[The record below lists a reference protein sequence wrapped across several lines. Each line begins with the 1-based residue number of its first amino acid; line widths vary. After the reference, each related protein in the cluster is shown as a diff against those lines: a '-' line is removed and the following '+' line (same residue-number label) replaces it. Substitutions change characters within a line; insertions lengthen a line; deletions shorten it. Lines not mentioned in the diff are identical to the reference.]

1 MEIRNPVYTEDGLI
15 DCELNHPQFGWIPFT
30 ANPNDSEQTG
40 RDAYQLALGMGIAAY
55 VPPTAEDVL
64 AAQRA
69 GMRLTFAQLLIGL
82 VAEGWIT
89 QAEGTAW
96 LAGTPPAV
104 VSALIAQLPAEQQ
117 FAALARAVR
126 PSEVLRL
133 DALVVAMGQ
142 AAGKTPEELDE
153 FFQTYRNV

>member
-1 MEIRNPVYTEDGLI
+1 MLHVKNNGEIIDTVPVGGWAYFPNGMAVSPAEAGWSYGPYSIEAIPADPPPSPED
-15 DCELNHPQFGWIPFT
+15 
-30 ANPNDSEQTG
+30 
-40 RDAYQLALGMGIAAY
+40 QLAAA
-55 VPPTAEDVL
+55 
-64 AAQRA
+64 RA

-82 VAEGWIT
+82 VAEEWIT

-96 LAGTPPAV
+96 LSGTPPAA

-133 DALVVAMGQ
+133 DPLVVGMGL